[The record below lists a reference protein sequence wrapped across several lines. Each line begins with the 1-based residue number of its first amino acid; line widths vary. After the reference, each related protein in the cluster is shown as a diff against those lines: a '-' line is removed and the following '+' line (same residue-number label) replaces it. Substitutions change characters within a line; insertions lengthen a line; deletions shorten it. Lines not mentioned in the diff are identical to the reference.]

1 MCSSM
6 SKNLIPK
13 QNLRSSAV
21 LRKVNAT
28 TQKRRDFLRNM
39 ALLSAGSALP
49 FSACLRSST
58 DQIPSGRDPK
68 ILSEIEWNTLV
79 AIQDVLFPSE
89 ENSPG
94 ARDINAAAF
103 YQWVINDPL
112 LDPEETAFRKNGI
125 TWIEETSVENR
136 AKSFVDLDIE
146 AKEEV
151 LRYAEHYS
159 WGESW
164 ISTTLLHIFEAL
176 LSDPIYG
183 GNTDERGWKW
193 LGYSPGIPRPTKGKI
208 YLDYELSNGSYLQK
222 KGK

>member
-1 MCSSM
+1 M
-6 SKNLIPK
+6 SRNITPRH
-13 QNLRSSAV
+13 NLRSSAI

-39 ALLSAGSALP
+39 ALLSAGSVIP
-49 FSACLRSST
+49 FSACLRGQG
-58 DQIPSGRDPK
+58 DQIPKGRDPK

-94 ARDINAAAF
+94 ARDVNAAGYF
-103 YQWVINDPL
+103 QWVISDPL
-112 LDPEETAFRKNGI
+112 LDPEEAAFRKNGI
-125 TWIEETSVENR
+125 IWIEETAVENR
-136 AKSFVDLDIE
+136 NKSFVELDEE
-146 AKEEV
+146 AKEKV
-151 LRYAEHYS
+151 LRYAENYS

-164 ISTTLLHIFEAL
+164 ISATLLHIFEAL

-193 LGYSPGIPRPTKGKI
+193 LNYTPGIPRPTKGKI
-208 YLDYELSNGSYLQK
+208 YLDYELSDGSYLQK